1 MKIVVSCHGN
11 VAEEIIKS
19 AEMIVGEIEDI
30 FPVSFMP
37 GEGREDLLEKY
48 SNLLGSAKDDVIFLC
63 DVFGGSPYNA
73 AFEYV
78 FSYEADVISGVSLPL
93 LIDVCE
99 LRQKIESPKEIF
111 NSLNKEFYI
120 NHIQEV

>member
-11 VAEEIIKS
+11 VATELIKS
-19 AEMIVGEIEDI
+19 AEMIIGGIEEI
-30 FPVSFMP
+30 FPISFMP

-48 SNLLGSAKDDVIFLC
+48 SDSLNSSRDDVIFLC
-63 DVFGGSPYNA
+63 DLFGGSPYNA

-78 FSYEADVISGVSLPL
+78 FLHESDVISGVSLPL
-93 LIDVCE
+93 LIDVVE
-99 LRQKIESPKEIF
+99 LRERLDSPKEVF
-111 NSLNKEFYI
+111 KNLNKELYI